1 MIDIE
6 LLMEGYYM
14 GLAQIAILKAKEK
27 ANAKKHSGHQTQTT
41 QL

>member
-14 GLAQIAILKAKEK
+14 GLAQIAVMKAKEK
-27 ANAKKHSGHQTQTT
+27 ANAKKHGQTQTN
-41 QL
+41 QP

>member
-14 GLAQIAILKAKEK
+14 GLTQIAILKAKEK
-27 ANAKKHSGHQTQTT
+27 ANAKKHGHQTQTT
-41 QL
+41 QP